1 MRIVLIAVGFCL
13 FATSAY
19 SEESLLAS
27 KIEEVTV
34 FPRGAEIVRTA
45 KFSLVKGEHTILVRD
60 LPRAIVKKSIR
71 VEGVSGGPLEIGSLD
86 TRTVFVSDGDQNQ
99 HDAQR
104 QQLESQIEQLKDRLA
119 GIDGQ
124 RETIALQK
132 KLLNSLANPLKPEGP
147 ATGDSR
153 FDKDNLTELIE
164 FLAERSTGLNR
175 QDLARAV
182 EHRNLSRQ
190 IADLE
195 KQLRELPSKQESKT
209 EVKINVAAA
218 TPLQGVMRI
227 SYRVRDAGWFPL
239 YDARLNSGDAQSKPR
254 LEIVRLAE
262 IAQRTGENWEDV
274 QLTLSTN
281 RSDAGSAAPKLYPS
295 KLSVREK
302 PQPAPQV
309 RRSLETFSS
318 ADQEQAE
325 TSRRAKG
332 FADQKPRAGAMEIVN
347 RDARV
352 VQSSFQVLFEVPGK
366 NSVDA
371 TGNRKKVQIT
381 KFEVEPSLK
390 IRSVPK
396 LDPTAYLYAVFS
408 LKESET
414 PLLAGLV
421 SLFRDGVFVGNGRF
435 PELNPGVEHELG
447 FGADKMI
454 EITRVEVNRS
464 KGESGIITSSKT
476 DERYFK
482 ISIHNRHD
490 NPYDLTVLDQV
501 PFSENEDIQVQR
513 LSKTTRPSREN
524 VEDGRGILAWD
535 FPLKAGEKREI
546 LLNYKILWPANV
558 EIVGQR

>member
-60 LPRAIVKKSIR
+60 LPRAIVKNSIR

-99 HDAQR
+99 RDAQR

-318 ADQEQAE
+318 ADQERAE

-524 VEDGRGILAWD
+524 AEDGRGILAWD

>member
-60 LPRAIVKKSIR
+60 LPRAIVKNSIR

-99 HDAQR
+99 RDAQR

-318 ADQEQAE
+318 ADQERAE

-371 TGNRKKVQIT
+371 TGNRKKVQIN

>member
-60 LPRAIVKKSIR
+60 LPRAIVKNSIR

-99 HDAQR
+99 RDARR

-318 ADQEQAE
+318 ADQERAE